1 MSLRHSSSRVSES
14 PASLLAMQWRLMDTA
29 ALRMYLQRLVL
40 AEHRGRKAQR
50 SGGRL
55 YQLRRRRKEVA
66 HLFVEQGGRVSQC
79 VLDGIL
85 PAPMRWPGVV
95 HLIETPGFDFEL
107 IATPNNR
114 WRGP

>member
-1 MSLRHSSSRVSES
+1 MSRRHSSSRVSET
-14 PASLLAMQWRLMDTA
+14 PASLLAVQWRLMDTA
-29 ALRMYLQRLVL
+29 ALRMYLQRLIL

-55 YQLRRRRKEVA
+55 YQLRQRRQEVA
-66 HLFVEQGGRVSQC
+66 RVFVEQGGRVSPC
-79 VLDGIL
+79 VLNGAL

-95 HLIETPGFDFEL
+95 RLIETPGFGFEL
-107 IATPNNR
+107 IAPPNNR